1 MVESSAE
8 KQDSANPF
16 PPSRVPTKEKVAQEP
31 VQPGV
36 ESGLSGQGGV
46 KENPGTSDEAL
57 FLLGDR
63 ESLGI
68 LVTRY
73 QQTLY
78 GLLVHVTGGDG
89 SLAEDLFQE
98 AFVRAVR
105 GAKTFDRNRS
115 FRSWITAIALNLVR
129 DEVRKRKL
137 RGEIPLGEGGPEEQA
152 AVGDLPR
159 DSVEQKDEVARI
171 HSALSELTDK
181 EREIVLLHFYQGL
194 TLGEASEVL
203 NVPLGTVKSRLH
215 GALVR
220 LKGLLRSERP

>member
-1 MVESSAE
+1 VQGYAQPADKSAPDRLEQAGTSS
-8 KQDSANPF
+8 K
-16 PPSRVPTKEKVAQEP
+16 
-31 VQPGV
+31 
-36 ESGLSGQGGV
+36 L
-46 KENPGTSDEAL
+46 SDEAL
-57 FLLGDR
+57 FLRGDK
-63 ESLGI
+63 ESLEV
-68 LVTRY
+68 LVNRY

-78 GLLVHVTGGDG
+78 GLLVHVTGDA

-115 FRSWITAIALNLVR
+115 FKSWVTAIALNLVR

-152 AVGDLPR
+152 AAGDQPR
-159 DSVEQKDEVARI
+159 ESAERQDEVARVRG
-171 HSALSELTDK
+171 ALFELTEK

-194 TLGEASEVL
+194 TLGEAAEVL
-203 NVPLGTVKSRLH
+203 NVPLGTAKSRLH

-220 LKGLLRSERP
+220 LKGLLRSEWP

>member
-1 MVESSAE
+1 MESSAE
-8 KQDSANPF
+8 KEDAANPS
-16 PPSRVPTKEKVAQEP
+16 PPSRVPIEEKAVRDSAQTGVERRPEGQGAQEKQVP
-31 VQPGV
+31 
-36 ESGLSGQGGV
+36 
-46 KENPGTSDEAL
+46 SDEAL
-57 FLLGDR
+57 FFQGDKQ
-63 ESLGI
+63 SLEI

-78 GLLVHVTGGDG
+78 GLLVHVTGGDS

-98 AFVRAVR
+98 AFVRAVK

-115 FRSWITAIALNLVR
+115 FKSWITAIALNLVR

-137 RGEIPLGEGGPEEQA
+137 RGEIPLGEGGQEEQA
-152 AVGDLPR
+152 TDRDLPAR
-159 DSVEQKDEVARI
+159 SVERKDEVARVRG
-171 HSALSELTDK
+171 ALSELTEK

-220 LKGLLRSERP
+220 LKGLLRSERS